1 MDGQQVDCSYIKKNR
16 LKRTMKMNKKEM
28 GAQMSKETNL
38 LKAGQLLQSYLD
50 ALAVADDDSEAL
62 RRAIVL
68 REDVADALD
77 ELDKATVKM

>member
-1 MDGQQVDCSYIKKNR
+1 
-16 LKRTMKMNKKEM
+16 MN
-28 GAQMSKETNL
+28 SETNL
-38 LKAGQLLQSYLD
+38 TKAGRLLQELMD
-50 ALAVADDDSEAL
+50 ALDVADNDSEAL